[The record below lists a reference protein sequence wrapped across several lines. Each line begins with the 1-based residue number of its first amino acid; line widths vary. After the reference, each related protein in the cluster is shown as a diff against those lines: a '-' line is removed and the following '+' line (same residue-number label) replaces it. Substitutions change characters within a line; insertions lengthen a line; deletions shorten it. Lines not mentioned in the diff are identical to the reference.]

1 MIGYGMKTVL
11 LHTCCAPCS
20 AAIIEWMLAHDIR
33 PVVYY
38 FNPNIDPLEEYSIRK
53 SECSRFA
60 ASLGLEV
67 IDGDYDHAFWLR
79 QVEGLENEPE
89 RGRRC
94 LQCFRIRMQA
104 TARMAKERGISTFAT
119 TLASSRWKNLMQIA
133 EAGNQAASLYEGVE
147 FWEKNWRKDG
157 LSERRRILLAEH
169 GFYNQQYCGCEF
181 SRRGTKK
188 EA

>member
-67 IDGDYDHAFWLR
+67 VDGDYDHAFWLR
-79 QVEGLENEPE
+79 HPGFLPLEESDADC
-89 RGRRC
+89 G
-94 LQCFRIRMQA
+94 
-104 TARMAKERGISTFAT
+104 
-119 TLASSRWKNLMQIA
+119 SRKP
-133 EAGNQAASLYEGVE
+133 GGVA
-147 FWEKNWRKDG
+147 
-157 LSERRRILLAEH
+157 I
-169 GFYNQQYCGCEF
+169 
-181 SRRGTKK
+181 
-188 EA
+188 